1 MSSPPP
7 PPVKLIGFFGS
18 PYAFRAEAALC
29 LKGVAYE
36 LILEDLFGTKSD
48 LLLHHNPVHKKVPVF
63 VHGDDRAISES
74 LVIAEYVDEAFDG
87 PPLLPADPY
96 DRATARFWADFIE
109 NKLTKPFFMAIWV
122 EDGEARLRF
131 EKEAKELV
139 ALLEAQ
145 LEGKKF
151 FGGDRPG
158 YLDVAASA
166 LALWRSVIEELNGVT
181 LLSEDEHP
189 NLCRWSRDYC
199 ACEALKPCMPD
210 RRSCSPTSPRTSTG
224 HFQGSVL
231 VTLLGPA
238 AA

>member
-29 LKGVAYE
+29 LKGVPYE

-48 LLLHHNPVHKKVPVF
+48 LLLHHNPVHKKVPVLL
-63 VHGDDRAISES
+63 HGDDRAISES
-74 LVIAEYVDEAFDG
+74 LVIAEYVDEVFDG

-122 EDGEARLRF
+122 EESEARLRF

-145 LEGKKF
+145 LDGKKF
-151 FGGDRPG
+151 FAGDRPG
-158 YLDVAASA
+158 YLDVAASS
-166 LALWRSVIEELNGVT
+166 LGPWRSVIEELNGVT

-199 ACEALKPCMPD
+199 ACEDLKPCMPD
-210 RRSCSPTSPRTSTG
+210 REKLLAYFTKNFDRYKAA
-224 HFQGSVL
+224 VNA
-231 VTLLGPA
+231 TLSQSQ
-238 AA
+238 